1 MRRGERNGRRGGKN
15 REGEEREIFHSV
27 FHISNVTSQGPG
39 TQSRPIMEVA
49 KSEGPEPSSAA
60 SQGGQEAHWKP
71 RCPDLNQ
78 ALLQDV
84 SIPHVFTTGSKPV
97 PCPCD
102 RLCKIISAIVSYQGK
117 E

>member
-1 MRRGERNGRRGGKN
+1 MEGEEGKTGRGRRG
-15 REGEEREIFHSV
+15 RSSIQCFTSQM
-27 FHISNVTSQGPG
+27 VTSQGPG

-49 KSEGPEPSSAA
+49 KSEGPEPSSTA

-71 RCPDLNQ
+71 RSPDLNQ

-102 RLCKIISAIVSYQGK
+102 RLCKIISAIVSYQGN